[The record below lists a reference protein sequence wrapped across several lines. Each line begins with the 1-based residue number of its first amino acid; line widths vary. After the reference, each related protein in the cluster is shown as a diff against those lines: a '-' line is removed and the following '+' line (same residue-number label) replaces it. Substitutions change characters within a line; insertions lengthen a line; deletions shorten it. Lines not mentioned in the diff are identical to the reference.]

1 MAATSLEPWSAL
13 EAPSL
18 DANELTPEPE
28 IGQVGIVLRAPARV
42 ATGDRLLATGAIALA
57 GAASAR
63 PGIWADALV
72 FVASSRGYVASGH
85 WVRPEAPA
93 CGHGTVAASETSDE
107 LIATEYF
114 TFDLVDLLDKP
125 IPLGRLYVYAFL
137 GNHVSNVVTVD
148 VVEPEEAAADEEDD
162 D

>member
-1 MAATSLEPWSAL
+1 MAATSLDWSAIDAESL
-13 EAPSL
+13 EPH
-18 DANELTPEPE
+18 ELTPEPDDDH
-28 IGQVGIVLRAPARV
+28 VGIGLAAPRRV
-42 ATGDRLLATGAIALA
+42 VRGERLFLSGFIALGGGEA
-57 GAASAR
+57 LR
-63 PGIWADALV
+63 PGIWPHALT
-72 FVASSRGYVASGH
+72 FVASAARWCASGQK
-85 WVRPEAPA
+85 VDESSPAEPTARAP
-93 CGHGTVAASETSDE
+93 VAVDPAYR
-107 LIATEYF
+107 ATEYF